1 MSDCFPHEFL
11 CGHTLSKSRVHAVLV
26 TYRDGMASSQLKA
39 VLTCSDPGVAE
50 DAAAVLTATAVPEL
64 AGADMISHEVTGQ
77 VLDAA
82 AGDEVVPWH
91 AGPVIEEFDAG
102 WLLDTDTADSER
114 APDFVA
120 LFPVRDCDCGEEDC
134 EICGD
139 WHLTPRT
146 ADMLHAALSVM
157 SDQAYDDIEE
167 HGDTP
172 VSIDNQD
179 SWMVFDRLPR
189 ITWRQDAEWRRGI
202 AHACE
207 GPYPRPG
214 GGQLAA
220 ASQQR
225 RGDRHAP
232 RGQGRAGATGNGRR
246 CR

>member
-1 MSDCFPHEFL
+1 
-11 CGHTLSKSRVHAVLV
+11 V
-26 TYRDGMASSQLKA
+26 
-39 VLTCSDPGVAE
+39 
-50 DAAAVLTATAVPEL
+50 
-64 AGADMISHEVTGQ
+64 
-77 VLDAA
+77 
-82 AGDEVVPWH
+82 
-91 AGPVIEEFDAG
+91 GPVIEEFDAG
-102 WLLDTDTADSER
+102 WLLDTDTADSEW

-134 EICGD
+134 KICGD

-157 SDQAYDDIEE
+157 SDGAYDDIEE

-207 GPYPRPG
+207 DLIRDLEEGNWPQPRNNAEEIVMHLAVRDAPG
-214 GGQLAA
+214 LLEMAEDAGNEEHEALPRHSDDYDWDGCSELLFEDHDILWLYNNRMDGVEDPDSELNQQYGVGDMRPASWFDWFGGSEPRDPA
-220 ASQQR
+220 R
-225 RGDRHAP
+225 RF
-232 RGQGRAGATGNGRR
+232 RG
-246 CR
+246 